1 MNAIA
6 LPAHLRAGRAVAAA
20 MLAAPL
26 LGGCVAAA
34 LPVLAAGGLA
44 ATRDGGEKTEPVRPH
59 VVLPAEQ
66 GTPIPAAAAMAP
78 PADRTSAPAAA
89 PAATVREVAYADG
102 STVTVINSLP
112 ANRDAAAS
120 AMAGSARLNGLPPP
134 PPPRASARTAT
145 AVGPGETVRLSDF
158 AVLSS
163 PSDALAHTPPQDG
176 HAAFVAFASREA
188 AIPVVGGERRSA
200 LLADSASME
209 PETRGCSIHPAAVLI
224 DVDPAGGTIDL
235 SRPLAGDP
243 ELAARLAA
251 LRAEGVTIG
260 WTTGRTADQA
270 GAIRRALVASGL
282 DPAGRDELVLLRF
295 PEERKQTRRDEFAKS
310 HCVVAIAGDERA
322 DFDELFAYL
331 RDPAIA
337 RPLDKMI
344 GAGWFIVPPP
354 LTPNQGP
361 TD

>member
-1 MNAIA
+1 MNTVAH
-6 LPAHLRAGRAVAAA
+6 PAHRRVGRAIAAA

-34 LPVLAAGGLA
+34 LPALALGGLA
-44 ATRDGGEKTEPVRPH
+44 TTRGGGEKAASVRPQ
-59 VVLPAEQ
+59 VVLPAGQ
-66 GTPIPAAAAMAP
+66 STPVPAAPAMAS
-78 PADRTSAPAAA
+78 PAGRTGALAPT

-102 STVTVINSLP
+102 STVTVVNSLP
-112 ANRDAAAS
+112 ASRDAAVPATSSGARSTGLTDLPSPGAS
-120 AMAGSARLNGLPPP
+120 ALAK
-134 PPPRASARTAT
+134 ASI
-145 AVGPGETVRLSDF
+145 VPGETVRLTDLT
-158 AVLSS
+158 ALPA
-163 PSDALAHTPPQDG
+163 PSGALARTSQEDG
-176 HAAFVAFASREA
+176 HAAFAAFAAREA

-224 DVDPAGGTIDL
+224 DVDPAGGAIDL

-243 ELAARLAA
+243 ELAVHLAA
-251 LRAEGVTIG
+251 LRAQDVTIG

-270 GAIRRALVASGL
+270 GAIRKALVASGL

-322 DFDELFAYL
+322 DFDELFVYL
-331 RDPAIA
+331 RDPATA
-337 RPLDKMI
+337 LPLDTMI